1 LRCEVCGRRIMGK
14 PFKAVIEGAKMLVCN
29 ECVKLGSIYWEEKTE
44 PRLKKI
50 AKRLPTPIIP
60 TRKQPTIKVEESID
74 LVEDFSS
81 RVRQAREK
89 LGLSHE
95 DLGRK
100 ISEKVSVLRKI
111 ESRKM
116 TPDQKLAE
124 KLQHALRIKLL
135 AEVSEPKVPSRA
147 LAAPKPVTLGDIAQV
162 KKKTKSEA
170 SQREQS

>member
-1 LRCEVCGRRIMGK
+1 MGK
-14 PFKAVIEGAKMLVCN
+14 PFKAMIEGAKMLVCN
-29 ECVKLGSIYWEEKTE
+29 ECAKLGSIYWEEKTE
-44 PRLKKI
+44 PRLKKV

-74 LVEDFSS
+74 LVEEFGSK
-81 RVRQAREK
+81 VRRAREK

-100 ISEKVSVLRKI
+100 MSEKVSVLRKI
-111 ESRKM
+111 ESGKM

-124 KLQHALRIKLL
+124 KLQHALRIRLL
-135 AEVSEPKVPSRA
+135 AEISEPKVPSKA
-147 LAAPKPVTLGDIAQV
+147 LAAPKPVTLGDIVQL

-170 SQREQS
+170 SQRGQS

>member
-1 LRCEVCGRRIMGK
+1 VGK

-44 PRLKKI
+44 PRLKKV
-50 AKRLPTPIIP
+50 ARRLPTPIIP

-74 LVEDFSS
+74 LVENCGSKI
-81 RVRQAREK
+81 RQAREK

-100 ISEKVSVLRKI
+100 ISEKVSVLRKV
-111 ESRKM
+111 ESGKM

-135 AEVSEPKVPSRA
+135 AEVSEPKVPSKA
-147 LAAPKPVTLGDIAQV
+147 LAAPKPLTLGDIAQL
-162 KKKTKSEA
+162 KTKTKSEA

>member
-1 LRCEVCGRRIMGK
+1 M
-14 PFKAVIEGAKMLVCN
+14 IEGAKMLVCN
-29 ECVKLGSIYWEEKTE
+29 ECVKLGSIYWEEKTD
-44 PRLKKI
+44 PRLKGI
-50 AKRLPTPIIP
+50 ARRLPTPIIP
-60 TRKQPTIKVEESID
+60 TRRQPTIKVEESID
-74 LVEDFSS
+74 LVEDFRS

-111 ESRKM
+111 ESGKM

-135 AEVSEPKVPSRA
+135 AEISEPKVPSKV
-147 LAAPKPVTLGDIAQV
+147 LAVPRPVTLGDIAQL

-170 SQREQS
+170 SQRERS

>member
-1 LRCEVCGRRIMGK
+1 MRCEVCGRRIMGK

-50 AKRLPTPIIP
+50 ARRLPTPILP

-74 LVEDFSS
+74 LVEDYGSKM
-81 RVRQAREK
+81 RQAREK

-111 ESRKM
+111 ESGKM

-124 KLQHALRIKLL
+124 KLQHALRVRLL
-135 AEVSEPKVPSRA
+135 AEVSVPKVPTKA
-147 LAAPKPVTLGDIAQV
+147 LAAPKPVTLGDIIQL

-170 SQREQS
+170 S

>member
-1 LRCEVCGRRIMGK
+1 VGN
-14 PFKAVIEGAKMLVCN
+14 PFKVVIEGAKMLVCN

-44 PRLKKI
+44 PRLKRI
-50 AKRLPTPIIP
+50 AKRLPTPVIP

-124 KLQHALRIKLL
+124 KLQHALKIKLL
-135 AEVSEPKVPSRA
+135 AEISEPKVPSKA
-147 LAAPKPVTLGDIAQV
+147 LAAPKPVTLGDIVQL
-162 KKKTKSEA
+162 KKKNKSEA
-170 SQREQS
+170 SQRERS

>member
-1 LRCEVCGRRIMGK
+1 LRCEVCGRRIVGK
-14 PFKAVIEGAKMLVCN
+14 PFNAMIEGARMLVCN

-50 AKRLPTPIIP
+50 ARRLPTPIIP

-74 LVEDFSS
+74 LVEDFRSKI
-81 RVRQAREK
+81 RQAREK
-89 LGLSHE
+89 LGFSHE

-111 ESRKM
+111 ESGKM
-116 TPDQKLAE
+116 TPDQKLSE
-124 KLQHALRIKLL
+124 KLQHALKIKLL
-135 AEVSEPKVPSRA
+135 AEVSEPKVPSKA
-147 LAAPKPVTLGDIAQV
+147 LAAPKPVTLGDIVQL
-162 KKKTKSEA
+162 KKTKSEA